1 MSTTTRSLTAAH
13 AEVKAEITRTD
24 TKTGL
29 LLAFVGAV
37 LAGVWTVARD
47 LPLTLPAYIEGGL
60 GMVLLVVAAGLLL
73 RSTRPNLRGRHGFP
87 LWATLTAEE
96 ITAAVATD
104 LVTDIGWLSSGV
116 DAMECARR
124 AGHSI
129 AVLHKVYAKVLD
141 QTRERAN
148 DRNDAALREWNEP
161 A

>member
-1 MSTTTRSLTAAH
+1 MSATDRNLTAAH

-37 LAGVWTVARD
+37 LAGAWTVGRD
-47 LPLTLPAYIEGGL
+47 LPLTRPAYVVGGL

-96 ITAAVATD
+96 ITAAMARDLAADIAGLSRLAVAKFTC
-104 LVTDIGWLSSGV
+104 L
-116 DAMECARR
+116 RR
-124 AGHSI
+124 AVDLTLTGGALLI
-129 AVLHKVYAKVLD
+129 L
-141 QTRERAN
+141 
-148 DRNDAALREWNEP
+148 AALLT
-161 A
+161 AGGAL